1 MGKMIYAILSN
12 TNPDKLN
19 SLLMGMKSI
28 TGAKLD
34 TVTFQAITAIISEI
48 ERNELIANQTSAIA
62 FAGIIEN
69 LEQHFTLVPMRYGSL
84 LESNLTIH
92 TMLER
97 NYSEFQQNLQKVE
110 NQSEFGLKVFCDSRK
125 LKEELKLISEAENIP
140 NLKSDP
146 EIKKSVYLE
155 YMNKK
160 LKEHRLEEM
169 VLSYVDKVI
178 AEFSEKLTHLNAVSK
193 IKKRTT
199 TTILIDAVFLLK
211 KDKKENLVQAV
222 KELQSQFSE
231 LNFTLTGPWPP
242 YNFVDVN
249 LK

>member
-1 MGKMIYAILSN
+1 MGKMIYAIISN
-12 TNPDKLN
+12 TNQDKLN
-19 SLLMGMKSI
+19 SLLSGMNSI
-28 TGAKLD
+28 TGGKLD
-34 TVTFQAITAIISEI
+34 TVTFHEISAITCEI
-48 ERNELIANQTSAIA
+48 ERVELIANQTNAIA

-69 LEQHFTLVPMRYGSL
+69 LEQHFTLIPMRYGSM
-84 LESNLTIH
+84 LESIQTIH

-110 NQSEFGLKVFCDSRK
+110 NQSEFGLKVFCDSEI
-125 LKEELKLISEAENIP
+125 LKEELKVKSETNNNSNP
-140 NLKSDP
+140 KSDP
-146 EIKKSVYLE
+146 EIKKSIYLE
-155 YMNKK
+155 YMDKK

-178 AEFSEKLTHLNAVSK
+178 AEFSEKLTHLNAVTK

-211 KDKKENLVQAV
+211 KDKKENLVQTV
-222 KELQSQFSE
+222 NELQSQYPE